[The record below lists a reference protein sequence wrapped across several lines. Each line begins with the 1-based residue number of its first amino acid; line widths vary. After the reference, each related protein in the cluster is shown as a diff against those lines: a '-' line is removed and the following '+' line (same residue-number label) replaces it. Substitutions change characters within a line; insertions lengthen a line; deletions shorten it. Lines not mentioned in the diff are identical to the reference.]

1 MKGKYRYIILIGF
14 DMIAFV
20 GFLVDAITNRSWISG
35 SAAIWTVNCF
45 LAHCECE
52 DMSSELRKL
61 KGK

>member
-20 GFLVDAITNRSWISG
+20 GFLIDAINNRSWMSG
-35 SAAIWTVNCF
+35 AGAIWAANCF

-52 DMSSELRKL
+52 EMSSELRTL
-61 KGK
+61 KRK